1 MNPRGIYLSL
11 ILLCCFLLIGC
22 GNRNTRFGFGVGV
35 HMEAPPGM
43 KKGMG
48 LSSWYTSSSTSS
60 FTMTKEEFMGAAL
73 DKFIQQEHP
82 LIAEELALGEGH
94 RLEALVTLAMVPKR
108 EQSLWLN
115 SIRKNCFENNI
126 DHTKACLRQQAQ
138 EQQQKSLQ
146 KRKEAVDVS

>member
-1 MNPRGIYLSL
+1 MNLRRFYLPL
-11 ILLCCFLLIGC
+11 IFLSCFLLIGC

-35 HMEAPPGM
+35 HVEAPPGM

-60 FTMTKEEFMGAAL
+60 STMTKEEFMGAAL

-82 LIAEELALGEGH
+82 LIAEELAMGEGP

-115 SIRKNCFENNI
+115 SIRRNCFEKNI
-126 DHTKACLRQQAQ
+126 HHPEACLSQQAK
-138 EQQQKSLQ
+138 EQQKKSLQ

>member
-1 MNPRGIYLSL
+1 
-11 ILLCCFLLIGC
+11 
-22 GNRNTRFGFGVGV
+22 
-35 HMEAPPGM
+35 MEAPPGM

-60 FTMTKEEFMGAAL
+60 STMTKEEFMGAAL

-82 LIAEELALGEGH
+82 LIAEELAMGEGP

-115 SIRKNCFENNI
+115 SIRRNCFEKKYSASKSMFKSAGKGT
-126 DHTKACLRQQAQ
+126 TK
-138 EQQQKSLQ
+138 KVTT
-146 KRKEAVDVS
+146 KT

>member
-1 MNPRGIYLSL
+1 
-11 ILLCCFLLIGC
+11 
-22 GNRNTRFGFGVGV
+22 
-35 HMEAPPGM
+35 MEAPPGM

-60 FTMTKEEFMGAAL
+60 STMTKEEFMGAAL

-82 LIAEELALGEGH
+82 LIAEELAMGEGP

-115 SIRKNCFENNI
+115 SIRRNCFEKKYSSSRI
-126 DHTKACLRQQAQ
+126 MFKSAGKGTTK
-138 EQQQKSLQ
+138 KVTT
-146 KRKEAVDVS
+146 KT

>member
-1 MNPRGIYLSL
+1 MNLRGFYLPL
-11 ILLCCFLLIGC
+11 FIVCCFLLIGC
-22 GNRNTRFGFGVGV
+22 RNRNTRFGFGVGI

-60 FTMTKEEFMGAAL
+60 STITKEEFMGVAL

-82 LIAEELALGEGH
+82 LIAEELAIGEGA
-94 RLEALVTLAMVPKR
+94 RLEALVTLAMVPIQ

-115 SIRKNCFENNI
+115 SVRRNCFKNTLERKKI
-126 DHTKACLRQQAQ
+126 CLRKQAKK
-138 EQQQKSLQ
+138 QQQKSLQ
-146 KRKEAVDVS
+146 KRKEAIDVS

>member
-1 MNPRGIYLSL
+1 MNPQGFYLPM
-11 ILLCCFLLIGC
+11 IIVCCFLLIGC

-60 FTMTKEEFMGAAL
+60 STMTKEEFMGAAL

-82 LIAEELALGEGH
+82 LIAEELAIGEGA
-94 RLEALVTLAMVPKR
+94 RLEALMTLAMVPKD
-108 EQSLWLN
+108 EQSLWLKN
-115 SIRKNCFENNI
+115 ILKNCFENNI
-126 DHTKACLRQQAQ
+126 DRTKACLRQQAK
-138 EQQQKSLQ
+138 EPQKSLQ
-146 KRKEAVDVS
+146 KPKGI

>member
-1 MNPRGIYLSL
+1 MNPQGFYLPM
-11 ILLCCFLLIGC
+11 IIVCCFLLIGC

-60 FTMTKEEFMGAAL
+60 STMTKEEFMGAAL

-82 LIAEELALGEGH
+82 LIAEELAIGEGA
-94 RLEALVTLAMVPKR
+94 RLEALMTLAMVPKH
-108 EQSLWLN
+108 EQSLWL
-115 SIRKNCFENNI
+115 KNILKHCFENNI
-126 DHTKACLRQQAQ
+126 DRTKACLRQQAK
-138 EQQQKSLQ
+138 EQQKSLQ
-146 KRKEAVDVS
+146 KPKEI

>member
-1 MNPRGIYLSL
+1 MSLQGFYLPV
-11 ILLCCFLLIGC
+11 IILCCLLLIGC

-43 KKGMG
+43 KKGVG

-60 FTMTKEEFMGAAL
+60 STMTKEEFMGAAL
-73 DKFIQQEHP
+73 DKFIRQEHP
-82 LIAEELALGEGH
+82 LITEELAIGEGP

-115 SIRKNCFENNI
+115 SIRRNCFEKNI
-126 DHTKACLRQQAQ
+126 NHTKACLSQQAKG
-138 EQQQKSLQ
+138 QQVKSLQ
-146 KRKEAVDVS
+146 KRKEANDVS

>member
-1 MNPRGIYLSL
+1 MNPQGFYLPM
-11 ILLCCFLLIGC
+11 IIVCCFLLIGC

-60 FTMTKEEFMGAAL
+60 STMTKEEFMGAAL

-82 LIAEELALGEGH
+82 LMAEELAIGEGA
-94 RLEALVTLAMVPKR
+94 RLEALMTLAMVPKH
-108 EQSLWLN
+108 EQSLWLK
-115 SIRKNCFENNI
+115 SIRENCFEKNI
-126 DHTKACLRQQAQ
+126 NHTKECLRQQAK
-138 EQQQKSLQ
+138 EQQVNSLQ
-146 KRKEAVDVS
+146 KRKEANDVS

>member
-1 MNPRGIYLSL
+1 
-11 ILLCCFLLIGC
+11 
-22 GNRNTRFGFGVGV
+22 
-35 HMEAPPGM
+35 MEAPPGM

-60 FTMTKEEFMGAAL
+60 STMTKEEFMGAAL

-82 LIAEELALGEGH
+82 LIAEELAMGEGP

-115 SIRKNCFENNI
+115 SIRRNCFEKNI
-126 DHTKACLRQQAQ
+126 HPCPNISLCISNRQSTSRPGNL
-138 EQQQKSLQ
+138 K
-146 KRKEAVDVS
+146 KVGKPH